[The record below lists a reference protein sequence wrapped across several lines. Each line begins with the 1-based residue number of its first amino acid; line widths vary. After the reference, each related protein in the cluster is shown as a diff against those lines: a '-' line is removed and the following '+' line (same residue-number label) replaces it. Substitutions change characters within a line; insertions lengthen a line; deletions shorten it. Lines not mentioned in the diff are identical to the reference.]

1 MVLIALCIHALIG
14 KGRIMKSHRRNIE
27 PSRQA
32 DADIVTGGL
41 PDKKAYTREA
51 GSV

>member
-27 PSRQA
+27 PSGQ
-32 DADIVTGGL
+32 VYGMTGGL